1 MPRKEYELE
10 NPDFD
15 YDEELDAIDDQ
26 ELEGEIIDEIDAN
39 IDSAADKKKPEKAEP
54 EIKDQPEPEK
64 DEPKKEAEKPV
75 AEEKPIEEIKPVE
88 EVKPIQEG
96 NPVEEVKPIQE
107 EKPEKQDEKEQ
118 NIPKKEEAQDEPE
131 QPEEEIDPKKD
142 TEKKPEKGHEKEP
155 EEVEFSF
162 GDEDEIEDQP
172 EDDLQQKLEDIKDR
186 RRQLE
191 QEEAEYQKN
200 KELQNQAE
208 LNKKKAP
215 KPNEPEAEAKKDVN
229 KPEAKDKKTTVLK
242 NPYLGTVNAQGEI
255 NESLLD
261 KQRKE
266 VHSLRAMMYYV
277 TDGEKRPEF
286 TLVKKQLY
294 NLESFLA
301 RTAGRKKLNKK
312 EMETYELLT
321 MKAYKATAFYDKA
334 MEKEEEALRAKGGS
348 FTKKDIKRLNAM
360 DRIRESVSQMRSNMY
375 EKEMQRKKEAMQK
388 KCEEKVQNMKET
400 LDGLNHARY
409 KDSQLREILTGAVV
423 RTIFFMNRMD
433 SLEKSIR
440 LHPGESVKK
449 STKRMN
455 RDLRPTRQDMDRTAK
470 MELTQS
476 IVDAG
481 MKEIKA
487 GNTFSTDDIVRLQKM
502 YIQKNAARLA
512 ANRKRRKNLQNL
524 KNRKSIRVPESG
536 MKK

>member
-39 IDSAADKKKPEKAEP
+39 IDNAADKKKT
-54 EIKDQPEPEK
+54 I
-64 DEPKKEAEKPV
+64 
-75 AEEKPIEEIKPVE
+75 E
-88 EVKPIQEG
+88 EVKPIEEEK
-96 NPVEEVKPIQE
+96 PVDEVKPV
-107 EKPEKQDEKEQ
+107 EKEQ

-131 QPEEEIDPKKD
+131 QPVEEKGPQKD
-142 TEKKPEKGHEKEP
+142 TEKKPEKGSEKEP

-191 QEEAEYQKN
+191 QEEAEYQKK

-208 LNKKKAP
+208 LNKKNAP
-215 KPNEPEAEAKKDVN
+215 
-229 KPEAKDKKTTVLK
+229 KTTVLK

-255 NESLLD
+255 NESLLE
-261 KQRKE
+261 KQRME

-294 NLESFLA
+294 NLEGFLA
-301 RTAGRKKLNKK
+301 RTAGRKKLTKK

-334 MEKEEEALRAKGGS
+334 MEKEEAALKAKGS
-348 FTKKDIKRLNAM
+348 NFTKKDIKRLNAM
-360 DRIRESVSQMRSNMY
+360 DKIRESISQMRSNMY

-433 SLEKSIR
+433 TLEKSIC
-440 LHPGESVKK
+440 LHPGESVKN

-455 RDLRPTRQDMDRTAK
+455 RDLRPTRQDMERTAR

-487 GNTFSTDDIVRLQKM
+487 GNTFTTDDIVRLQKM
-502 YIQKNAARLA
+502 YIRKNAARLA

>member
-10 NPDFD
+10 NPDYD

-39 IDSAADKKKPEKAEP
+39 IDNAADKKKPEK
-54 EIKDQPEPEK
+54 
-64 DEPKKEAEKPV
+64 
-75 AEEKPIEEIKPVE
+75 
-88 EVKPIQEG
+88 
-96 NPVEEVKPIQE
+96 
-107 EKPEKQDEKEQ
+107 
-118 NIPKKEEAQDEPE
+118 
-131 QPEEEIDPKKD
+131 
-142 TEKKPEKGHEKEP
+142 
-155 EEVEFSF
+155 
-162 GDEDEIEDQP
+162 
-172 EDDLQQKLEDIKDR
+172 
-186 RRQLE
+186 
-191 QEEAEYQKN
+191 AEYQKN

-208 LNKKKAP
+208 LNKKKAQ

-242 NPYLGTVNAQGEI
+242 NPYLGTVNAQVEI

-294 NLESFLA
+294 NLEGFLA
-301 RTAGRKKLNKK
+301 RTAGRKKLTKK

-334 MEKEEEALRAKGGS
+334 MEKELRAKGGN

-360 DRIRESVSQMRSNMY
+360 DRIRESISQMRSNMY

-433 SLEKSIR
+433 SLEKSIC

-455 RDLRPTRQDMDRTAK
+455 RDLRPTRQDMDRTAR

-487 GNTFSTDDIVRLQKM
+487 GNTFTTDDIVRLQKM
-502 YIQKNAARLA
+502 YIRKNAARLA